1 MDEYIFIFF
10 VLNIPGYAPDDAV
23 YPFLS
28 GYALLHSF
36 YAIIAWIVAAIVIL
50 VFYNGKKSQ
59 KHVVLNKWLF
69 YIYYPLHLYSGGFI
83 FSCNREW
90 KGKSKR

>member
-1 MDEYIFIFF
+1 MNEDVFIFF

-69 YIYYPLHLYSGGFI
+69 YIYYPLHLLVLWGIHF
-83 FSCNREW
+83 FL
-90 KGKSKR
+90 